1 MKTVKRRIRYDRILL
16 VLLILFL
23 IVFCVIKIINLRI
36 TNIYVSGNEIL
47 SDQEI
52 IDLAKLEN
60 YPKTINNSTWTIE
73 ERLKKNDLI
82 KKASVTKEKLTI
94 IKINVEENKP
104 LFYNGVT
111 NKTVLE
117 NSIEIERKI
126 SLPTLINYVPDYIY
140 LEFINKMSLIN
151 KEIIEKISEI
161 KYDPNDIDEKRFLL
175 TMVDGNYVYL
185 TISRFEVLNNY
196 ITIIKNFNNKK
207 GILYLDA
214 GNVFEY
220 FE

>member
-175 TMVDGNYVYL
+175 TMVDGNYV
-185 TISRFEVLNNY
+185 
-196 ITIIKNFNNKK
+196 
-207 GILYLDA
+207 
-214 GNVFEY
+214 
-220 FE
+220 